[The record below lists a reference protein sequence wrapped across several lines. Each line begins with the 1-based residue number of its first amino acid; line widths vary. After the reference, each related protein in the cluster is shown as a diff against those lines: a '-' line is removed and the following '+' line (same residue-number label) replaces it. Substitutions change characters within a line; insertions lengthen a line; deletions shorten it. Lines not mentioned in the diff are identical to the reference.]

1 MFSLTRNAIF
11 PILVS
16 LYPLTLIISNI
27 TAFKFNFIL
36 AIILLILSIN
46 TELRTFKFAAII
58 AFALSFIFVKFGIYG
73 DYSIKEM
80 IVLLFGPLLFN
91 RFVFDFDNLST
102 HERNVLFYTV
112 SMIGFIVSFFIIL
125 QFFDIIP
132 MTLGQME
139 FLNIVGMNVF
149 GEYDLSFRPSAYF
162 YHPYDTSLAIVPIL
176 AFSVIWISRRLS
188 FHSLLLFSVVVMAV
202 YSLQLK
208 VLYGFVLFIFL
219 FSFFLRNFKIKK
231 IYFFCLALL
240 LTILVLYF
248 SVGDYS
254 REEVSYSAGRL
265 IIWKFNFEEFF
276 GDFTILKSLFGLS
289 ENPLESNMSWS
300 NDEFFSM
307 HNLYM
312 FLIINTGFL
321 FTVIFIY
328 LKQSTLNKSSL
339 VDFCIAI
346 MMFTFAFTG
355 DLMVFTS
362 YWICISCLYVI
373 SSRFGLNVVE
383 KKSFN

>member
-91 RFVFDFDNLST
+91 RFVSDFDNLNT